1 MFRSNESLPNAE
13 PGSKRVDDLLHWE
26 ITNFKI
32 HQFRP
37 GHGFLAAL
45 AVTAGEV
52 RLLSLSRADE
62 DSMLGAPTGAGKR
75 RASG

>member
-1 MFRSNESLPNAE
+1 MFLFRSIESLPNAE
-13 PGSKRVDDLLHWE
+13 LGSKRVDDLLHWE

-52 RLLSLSRADE
+52 RLHHYLYPE
-62 DSMLGAPTGAGKR
+62 QMKIQC
-75 RASG
+75 